1 MAKKFEKSCE
11 MGTFVRMY
19 MTKLKYFLLLLAVA
33 PLAVSSCSST
43 KVLADGE
50 YRLASTKVKTEGD
63 LSIGDTK
70 VESYIRQKAGWNPMV
85 YVYNL
90 STKSGRGL
98 WSKTMRKIGSAPVV
112 YNEDLVGLSVENME
126 RHLEYLGYYDSK
138 VVPEIDING
147 RIVKVTYKIIPGKR
161 IVINKIKYE
170 LPKRGEF
177 AEDFG
182 KDSLNIT
189 VRKGDYLSE
198 AALEKESAR
207 SAAFF
212 RKIGYY
218 GFNKNYYFFEA
229 DTIGKEGKADLTM
242 RINEY
247 TRNEAPSSA
256 KPLVK
261 YHFEEVNIF
270 HPESF
275 KIREKVLRNLN
286 KIVPGEPYNE
296 DVVNSTYTRL
306 SSLNVLSTVNVELS
320 GNEDNTVDCDINISP
335 AKMRG
340 IKLNLEGSSNAIG
353 LLGISPE
360 VSFFN
365 RNLFHGGEQLN
376 LGFMGNFQFKPRSD
390 IRSTEFGVSAG
401 VIFPKFLLLPD
412 RLFKGIIPKTE
423 INASFNY
430 QDRPEYRRSILSTSF
445 GYIGSRGRL
454 YYQLYPVQLSI
465 VQISNMT
472 EEFRSKLMTNPFMYY
487 SYEEHSNLGLGGTLY
502 YTTDASVNPQHS
514 YFYTRFQFSTSGNL
528 LSAFKP
534 WLNTDSE
541 GRGLV
546 LGNPYAQYVRGE
558 LTLGRTWKFGKND
571 SFGIAT
577 RLLAGAGYA
586 YGNSSA
592 LPFEQHFYSGG
603 ANSLRGWQARNVG
616 PGLAT
621 ADVNSMFVIPSQTG
635 DMKLEANIEYRFPVV
650 WKLAGALF
658 IDAGN
663 IWSISNYTE
672 NELALF
678 RIKDFHK
685 AIAADW
691 GLGVRVDLNFILLR
705 VDMGFVTRDP
715 SRPEGHRWC
724 GPKRWFIDGMKAI
737 HFGVGYP
744 F

>member
-1 MAKKFEKSCE
+1 MMRIQGKHIATVLSA
-11 MGTFVRMY
+11 
-19 MTKLKYFLLLLAVA
+19 LI
-33 PLAVSSCSST
+33 PLAFSSCSST
-43 KVLADGE
+43 RVLAEGE
-50 YRLASTKVKTEGD
+50 YRLASAKVENVGD
-63 LSIGDTK
+63 VSINDTK
-70 VESYIRQKAGWNPMV
+70 VESYIRQKAGWNPLV

-98 WSKTMRKIGSAPVV
+98 WSKVMRKIGSAPVV
-112 YNEDLVGLSVENME
+112 YNENLVESSVENME

-138 VVPEIDING
+138 VVPEIKTKG
-147 RIVKVTYKIIPGKR
+147 RIVNVVYKVTPGKR
-161 IVINKIKYE
+161 LVISDIKYE
-170 LPKRGEF
+170 IPAGGEF
-177 AEDFG
+177 AEDFSR
-182 KDSLNIT
+182 DSVNIT
-189 VRKGDYLSE
+189 IHKGDYLSE
-198 AALEKESAR
+198 AALEEESAR
-207 SAAFF
+207 SAAYF
-212 RKIGYY
+212 RKHGYY

-229 DTIGKEGKADLTM
+229 DTIGKGNEAALTM

-247 TRNEAPSSA
+247 TRNESPSSA
-256 KPLVK
+256 KPIAK
-261 YHFEEVNIF
+261 YHFGKVNIF

-275 KIREKVLRNLN
+275 AMREKVLKNLN
-286 KIVPGEPYNE
+286 RIVPGQPYNE
-296 DVVNSTYTRL
+296 DVVNNTYSRL
-306 SSLNVLSTVNVELS
+306 SSLNVLSAVNIQLS
-320 GNEDNTVDCDINISP
+320 GNEDNTVDCDINLTP

-340 IKLNLEGSSNAIG
+340 LKLNLEASSNSIG

-360 VSFFN
+360 VSLFN
-365 RNLFHGGEQLN
+365 RNIFHGGEQLN
-376 LGFMGNFQFKPRSD
+376 MSFMGNFQFKPGSD

-401 VIFPKFLLLPD
+401 LLFPKFLLLPD
-412 RLFKGIIPKTE
+412 RLFKGVLPKTE
-423 INASFNY
+423 INVSFNY

-445 GYIGSRGRL
+445 GYNGSRGTFF
-454 YYQLYPVQLSI
+454 YQFYPVQLSI

-472 EEFRSKLMTNPFMYY
+472 PEFRKRLMTNPFMYY

-514 YFYTRFQFSTSGNL
+514 YHYVRFQFGTSGNL

-534 WLNTDSE
+534 YMHRDSV
-541 GRGLV
+541 GRGLI

-571 SFGIAT
+571 SYGIAT
-577 RLLAGAGYA
+577 RFLIGAGYA

-603 ANSLRGWQARNVG
+603 ANSMRGWQARNVG
-616 PGLAT
+616 PGLAK
-621 ADVNSMFVIPSQTG
+621 DDGNSIFVIPSQTG
-635 DMKLEANIEYRFPVV
+635 DMKIEANIEYRFPMF

-658 IDAGN
+658 VDAGN

-678 RIKDFHK
+678 RIRDFHK

-691 GLGVRVDLNFILLR
+691 GLGIRIDLNFILLR

-724 GPKRWFIDGMKAI
+724 SPKTWFKEGGNAI

>member
-1 MAKKFEKSCE
+1 
-11 MGTFVRMY
+11 
-19 MTKLKYFLLLLAVA
+19 MTKLKYCLLLLAVA

-63 LSIGDTK
+63 LSVGDTK

-177 AEDFG
+177 VEDFG

-261 YHFEEVNIF
+261 YHFGEVNIF

-658 IDAGN
+658 IDVGN

-724 GPKRWFIDGMKAI
+724 GPKRWFMDGMKAI

>member
-1 MAKKFEKSCE
+1 MVKKFEKSCE

-19 MTKLKYFLLLLAVA
+19 KTKLKYCLWLLAVA

-43 KVLADGE
+43 KVLAEGE

-63 LSIGDTK
+63 ISIEDTK

-112 YNEDLVGLSVENME
+112 YNEALVGLSVENME
-126 RHLEYLGYYDSK
+126 RHLDYLGYYDSK
-138 VVPEIDING
+138 VIPEVETKG
-147 RIVKVTYKIIPGKR
+147 KVVKVTYKIIPGR
-161 IVINKIKYE
+161 RFIINDIKYE
-170 LPKRGEF
+170 IPDRKEF
-177 AEDFG
+177 AEDFSR
-182 KDSLNIT
+182 DSLNIT
-189 VRKGDYLSE
+189 LHKGDYLSE
-198 AALEKESAR
+198 AALEEESAR

-212 RKIGYY
+212 RKNGYY

-229 DTIGKEGKADLTM
+229 DTIGKDGKADLTM

-256 KPLVK
+256 KPLAK
-261 YHFEEVNIF
+261 YRFGNVGIYF
-270 HPESF
+270 PESF

-296 DVVNSTYTRL
+296 DVVNNTYTRL
-306 SSLNVLSTVNVELS
+306 SALNVLSTVNIELS
-320 GNEDNTVDCDINISP
+320 GNENNTVDCDINISP

-340 IKLNLEGSSNAIG
+340 VKLNLEGSSNAIG

-365 RNLFHGGEQLN
+365 RNLFHGGEHFS
-376 LGFMGNFQFKPRSD
+376 LGFMGNFQFKPNSD
-390 IRSTEFGVSAG
+390 IRSTEFGVSTG
-401 VIFPKFLLLPD
+401 IIFPKFLLLPD
-412 RLFKGIIPKTE
+412 RLFKGVVPKTE

-430 QDRPEYRRSILSTSF
+430 QDRPEYRRSIISTSF
-445 GYIGSRGRL
+445 GYTGSRGKL
-454 YYQLYPVQLSI
+454 HYQLYPVQLSI

-472 EEFRSKLMTNPFMYY
+472 EEFKEKLKTNPFMYY

-502 YTTDASVNPQHS
+502 YTTDPSVNPQHS
-514 YFYTRFQFSTSGNL
+514 YFYTRLQFSTSGNL

-534 WLNTDSE
+534 WLHSDSD

-558 LTLGRTWKFGKND
+558 LTLGRTWKFGEND
-571 SFGIAT
+571 KFGIAT
-577 RLLAGAGYA
+577 RLLAGVGYA

-635 DMKLEANIEYRFPVV
+635 DMKLEANIEYRFPLV

-663 IWSISNYTE
+663 IWAISNYKE
-672 NELALF
+672 NELARF
-678 RIKDFHK
+678 KFKDFHK

-691 GLGVRVDLNFILLR
+691 GLGVRIDLNFILLR

-715 SRPEGHRWC
+715 SRAEGHRWC
-724 GPKRWFIDGMKAI
+724 GPKRWFKDGMNAI

>member
-1 MAKKFEKSCE
+1 

-19 MTKLKYFLLLLAVA
+19 MTKLKYCLLILAVA

-63 LSIGDTK
+63 LSVGDTK

-170 LPKRGEF
+170 LPSRGEF

-229 DTIGKEGKADLTM
+229 DTIGKAGKADLTM

-261 YHFEEVNIF
+261 YHFGEVNIF

-296 DVVNSTYTRL
+296 DIVNSTYTRL

-320 GNEDNTVDCDINISP
+320 GNEDNTVDCNISISP

-360 VSFFN
+360 LSFFN

-376 LGFMGNFQFKPRSD
+376 LGFMGNFQFKPGSD

-401 VIFPKFLLLPD
+401 IIFPKFLLLPD

-445 GYIGSRGRL
+445 GYIGSRGKL

-465 VQISNMT
+465 VQISDMT

-514 YFYTRFQFSTSGNL
+514 YFYTRLQFSTSGNL

-672 NELALF
+672 NKLALF

-724 GPKRWFIDGMKAI
+724 GPKRWIKDGMHAI

>member
-1 MAKKFEKSCE
+1 
-11 MGTFVRMY
+11 
-19 MTKLKYFLLLLAVA
+19 
-33 PLAVSSCSST
+33 
-43 KVLADGE
+43 
-50 YRLASTKVKTEGD
+50 
-63 LSIGDTK
+63 
-70 VESYIRQKAGWNPMV
+70 
-85 YVYNL
+85 
-90 STKSGRGL
+90 
-98 WSKTMRKIGSAPVV
+98 
-112 YNEDLVGLSVENME
+112 
-126 RHLEYLGYYDSK
+126 
-138 VVPEIDING
+138 
-147 RIVKVTYKIIPGKR
+147 
-161 IVINKIKYE
+161 
-170 LPKRGEF
+170 
-177 AEDFG
+177 
-182 KDSLNIT
+182 
-189 VRKGDYLSE
+189 
-198 AALEKESAR
+198 
-207 SAAFF
+207 
-212 RKIGYY
+212 
-218 GFNKNYYFFEA
+218 
-229 DTIGKEGKADLTM
+229 
-242 RINEY
+242 
-247 TRNEAPSSA
+247 
-256 KPLVK
+256 
-261 YHFEEVNIF
+261 
-270 HPESF
+270 
-275 KIREKVLRNLN
+275 
-286 KIVPGEPYNE
+286 
-296 DVVNSTYTRL
+296 
-306 SSLNVLSTVNVELS
+306 
-320 GNEDNTVDCDINISP
+320 
-335 AKMRG
+335 
-340 IKLNLEGSSNAIG
+340 
-353 LLGISPE
+353 
-360 VSFFN
+360 
-365 RNLFHGGEQLN
+365 
-376 LGFMGNFQFKPRSD
+376 
-390 IRSTEFGVSAG
+390 
-401 VIFPKFLLLPD
+401 
-412 RLFKGIIPKTE
+412 
-423 INASFNY
+423 
-430 QDRPEYRRSILSTSF
+430 
-445 GYIGSRGRL
+445 
-454 YYQLYPVQLSI
+454 
-465 VQISNMT
+465 
-472 EEFRSKLMTNPFMYY
+472 MTNPFMYY

-724 GPKRWFIDGMKAI
+724 GPKRWFMDGMKAI

>member
-19 MTKLKYFLLLLAVA
+19 MTKLKYCLLLLAVA

-63 LSIGDTK
+63 LSVGDTK

-261 YHFEEVNIF
+261 YHFGEVNIF

-724 GPKRWFIDGMKAI
+724 GPKRWFMDGMKAI